1 MGVKIKNLP
10 DFTGLPENG
19 DYFAV
24 TNGTATSKLN
34 FSLLAQAIVEAYEG
48 SELAG
53 EYQSPKAAINA
64 LAGLLSQAQSDI
76 DSLIATLT
84 VPETEEAEF
93 TGKFQNY
100 SNGANPHFIKFGRFC
115 MLYGIA
121 KPTETITG
129 SATTYQ
135 MFTIPEG
142 FRPVTNLKYIM
153 HGSFAKIWLFYI
165 DPSGAASFSRLASGA
180 DYANTSG
187 TAEWLPF
194 NATYICEEPPVVQ
207 EETDDGIIDD
217 NGGEND
223 G

>member
-53 EYQSPKAAINA
+53 EQQSPKAAINA

-84 VPETEEAEF
+84 VPETAEATF

-100 SNGANPHFIKFGRFC
+100 SEGANPHFIKFGRIC
-115 MLYGIA
+115 MLYGVA
-121 KPTETITG
+121 KPTEYIPG

-142 FRPVTNLKYIM
+142 FRPVSNLKYIA
-153 HGSFAKIWLFYI
+153 HGSYAKLWLFMI
-165 DPSGAASFSRLASGA
+165 DPSGIASFSRLASGA
-180 DYANTSG
+180 DYAQTAG
-187 TAEWLPF
+187 AAEWLPF
-194 NATYICEEPPVVQ
+194 NATYICEEPPVVE
-207 EETDDGIIDD
+207 EETNDGIVEQE
-217 NGGEND
+217 GGEND